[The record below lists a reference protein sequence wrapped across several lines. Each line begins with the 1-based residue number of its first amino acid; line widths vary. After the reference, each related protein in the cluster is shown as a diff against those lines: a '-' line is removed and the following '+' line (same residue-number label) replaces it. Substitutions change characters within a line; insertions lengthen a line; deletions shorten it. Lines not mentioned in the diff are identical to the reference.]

1 MPTGYTAGV
10 VDGSVKTFEEFAK
23 KCMRAFVGHMRDD
36 PWDADYA
43 PVRPSDY
50 ERESVEKLT
59 KELKEIE
66 AEDEA
71 RLWDAEVKRIKSSI
85 QDYVKLSKERCK
97 KNKRLKAMLQ
107 RVKAFVPPT
116 DRHACIKDFMIQQ
129 LEISNEN
136 SDFCLRCIEDYNKT
150 LQAGMPK
157 DYKKHLIAEKKQEL
171 KRAKKAYA
179 EEVARCEANNKW
191 CDEFLRAIKEVTE

>member
-36 PWDADYA
+36 PWDADYV

-66 AEDEA
+66 AEDET
-71 RLWDAEVKRIKSSI
+71 RLWDAEVKRIKFTIKEFAKSY
-85 QDYVKLSKERCK
+85 QERCK
-97 KNKRLKAMLQ
+97 KNERLKKMLQ
-107 RVKAFVPPT
+107 RAKAFVPPT
-116 DRHACIKDFMIQQ
+116 KEHTYIKDFMIQQ
-129 LEISNEN
+129 LEISNED
-136 SDFCLRCIEDYNKT
+136 SDFCQRCIEDYNKT

-157 DYKKHLIAEKKQEL
+157 NYKKTLIAEKKQEL
-171 KRAKKAYA
+171 KRAKEAYA
-179 EEVARCEANNKW
+179 AEVARCEANNKW
-191 CDEFLRAIKEVTE
+191 CDEFLKAIKEVKK